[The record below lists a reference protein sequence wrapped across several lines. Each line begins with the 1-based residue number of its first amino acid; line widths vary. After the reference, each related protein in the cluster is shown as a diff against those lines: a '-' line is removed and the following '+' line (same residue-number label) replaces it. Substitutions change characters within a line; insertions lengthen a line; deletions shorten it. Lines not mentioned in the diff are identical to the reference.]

1 MTSKEENAMRSPAAW
16 ALLTEEDASELRSML
31 LSCPDETIR
40 IRTSVVQTLLDMNR
54 RVEVLQKHSLREKI
68 KAFLNMYR
76 EDADCGFSIPL
87 NREEMAEYLGCDRS
101 ALSRELA
108 RMSKDGIIEYK
119 RNSFKVL
126 K

>member
-1 MTSKEENAMRSPAAW
+1 MAYKDANTKCGAAPQT
-16 ALLTEEDASELRSML
+16 LLTEAETSDLKRL
-31 LSCPDETIR
+31 LGVDPDGTAQLTAGLAR
-40 IRTSVVQTLLDMNR
+40 KVLDMNE
-54 RVEVLQKHSLREKI
+54 RVQVLLKHSLREKI
-68 KAFLNMYR
+68 TALLDLYKEQNGCTFTV
-76 EDADCGFSIPL
+76 PL

-108 RMSKDGIIEYK
+108 RMSGEGIIEYK